1 MIIVGR
7 WGVLWHEISVL
18 RVSENRNTV
27 KDMAIYEISTDRIRK
42 IDETSFSSAG
52 LRERQDLQRLL
63 RTQIEIVS
71 PDTLVIAEEFSQ
83 WEDSTRR
90 IDLLGID
97 KDANLVVIE
106 LKRTEDGGHM
116 ELQSIRYAAMI
127 SAMTFE
133 RVVEVYTEFLNRIG
147 NTGDARSSLL
157 EFLDWDEPDED
168 RFAQDVR
175 IVLVSAEFSKE
186 LTTSV
191 IWLNE
196 RGLDIECVRIKP
208 YSDNGRVLADIQQI
222 IPLPEAEDYRVRL
235 KEKQQRERASRKFN
249 PDFTKY
255 DVIVAGTTHER
266 LPKRAAIYTIV
277 RHLVNRGH
285 SPEVI
290 AAAVPSRQNTM
301 FRVSIGNLDAP
312 EFIVQ
317 QKAEAANGGR
327 SFEERRF
334 YCDVG
339 ETLAAWW
346 EDVFLYKSMGQWLD
360 RGN

>member
-1 MIIVGR
+1 V
-7 WGVLWHEISVL
+7 
-18 RVSENRNTV
+18 
-27 KDMAIYEISTDRIRK
+27 AIYEISSHNFRK

-63 RTQIEIVS
+63 RSQIEIVS

-83 WEDSTRR
+83 WQDSNRR

-106 LKRTEDGGHM
+106 LKRTDDGGHM

-133 RVVEVYTEFLNRIG
+133 RAIEVFTDFLKR
-147 NTGDARSSLL
+147 TGSTDDARSSLL
-157 EFLDWDEPDED
+157 EFLEWDEPDED

-175 IVLVSAEFSKE
+175 MVLVSAEFSKE

-208 YSDNGRVLADIQQI
+208 YSDNGRILADSQQI

-235 KEKQQRERASRKFN
+235 KEKQQRERAARKFN

-255 DVIVAGTTHER
+255 DVTVDGEIHER
-266 LPKRAAIYTIV
+266 LPKRTAIFTIV
-277 RHLVNRGH
+277 RHLARRGH
-285 SPEVI
+285 SPDEV
-290 AAAVPSRQNTM
+290 AAAVQWRQNSM
-301 FRVSIGNLDAP
+301 FRIADGTLSSAN
-312 EFIVQ
+312 FIASK
-317 QKAEAANGGR
+317 KADAANGGR

-334 YCDVG
+334 YCDDG
-339 ETLAAWW
+339 ELFHYDGKTYAFTNQWGNRCVEAIDQLGGAWP
-346 EDVFLYKSMGQWLD
+346 DASITYRASD
-360 RGN
+360 

>member
-1 MIIVGR
+1 
-7 WGVLWHEISVL
+7 
-18 RVSENRNTV
+18 
-27 KDMAIYEISTDRIRK
+27 MAIYEISSDKFRK

-63 RTQIEIVS
+63 RSQIEIVS

-83 WEDSTRR
+83 WEDSNRR

-127 SAMTFE
+127 SAMTFD
-133 RVVEVYTEFLNRIG
+133 RAVEVYNDFLKRTGDTE
-147 NTGDARSSLL
+147 DARSSLL
-157 EFLDWDEPDED
+157 EFLELDEPDED

-196 RGLDIECVRIKP
+196 RGLDIECVRIRP
-208 YSDNGRVLADIQQI
+208 YSDNGRILADIQQI

-235 KEKQQRERASRKFN
+235 KEKQQRERAARKFN

-255 DVIVAGTTHER
+255 DVTVDGETHKR
-266 LPKRAAIYTIV
+266 LPKRTAIFTIV
-277 RHLVNRGH
+277 RHLVSRGH
-285 SPEVI
+285 APDQI
-290 AAAVPSRQNTM
+290 ASSVPRRQNSM
-301 FRVSIGNLDAP
+301 FRVTNGQLNAA
-312 EFIVQ
+312 EFAAR
-317 QKAEAANGGR
+317 QKEDAANGGK

-334 YCDVG
+334 YCGDDELIHFEG
-339 ETLAAWW
+339 KTYA
-346 EDVFLYKSMGQWLD
+346 FTNQW
-360 RGN
+360 GNRCIEAIDQLIKTFPDEPISYRASD